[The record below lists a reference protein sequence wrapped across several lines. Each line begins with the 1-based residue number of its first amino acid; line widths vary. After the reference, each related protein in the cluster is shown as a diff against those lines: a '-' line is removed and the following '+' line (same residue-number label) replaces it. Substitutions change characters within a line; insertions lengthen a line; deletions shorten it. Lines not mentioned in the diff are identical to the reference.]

1 MSPKIEQHRMPSTNA
16 SAEVDVRVLAAGPAD
31 EPLPLVLLLHGAM
44 SSAQS
49 LDLHAPLIHQLWVTG
64 ALPPCVVACAST
76 PTEGGFYLD
85 WPEGSRWGSVVG
97 DELPDFVSRLRP
109 IDRSRLAVVGASM
122 GGFGALK
129 LAFGNP
135 DRYVA
140 AAALAP
146 AVFPGSTTSD
156 VPERNRQAV
165 LGELL
170 AALDLLPGERVH
182 ERLLANLD
190 AIRQRGMA
198 LFLGVGE
205 RDEFGLRDGSEHLH
219 AQLLAADVSHQYL
232 VVAGGGHMDAGMAE
246 LQRAGLTFVGQALL
260 QPAAE
265 SDVAGGAP

>member
-1 MSPKIEQHRMPSTNA
+1 MSPTIEQHRMPSTNA
-16 SAEVDVRVLAAGPAD
+16 SADVEVRVLAAGQAH

-49 LDLHAPLIHQLWVTG
+49 LDLHAPVIHELWATG

-97 DELPDFVSRLRP
+97 DELPDFVSQIHP

-129 LAFGNP
+129 LAFGTP

-146 AVFPGSTTSD
+146 AVFPGSTTAD

-165 LGELL
+165 LGQLL
-170 AALDLLPGERVH
+170 AALDRLPGERVH
-182 ERLLANLD
+182 ERLFANLD
-190 AIRQRGMA
+190 AIRQRRMA

-205 RDEFGLRDGSEHLH
+205 RDEFGLRDGCEHLH

-246 LQRAGLTFVGQALL
+246 LQRAALTFIGRALL
-260 QPAAE
+260 RPAVE
-265 SDVAGGAP
+265 PDVAEVAP

>member
-16 SAEVDVRVLAAGPAD
+16 SADVEVRVLAAGPTH
-31 EPLPLVLLLHGAM
+31 EPLPLILLLHGAM

-49 LDLHAPLIHQLWVTG
+49 LDLHAPVIHQLWATG
-64 ALPPCVVACAST
+64 ELPPCVVACAST

-85 WPEGSRWGSVVG
+85 WPDGPQWGSVVG
-97 DELPDFVSRLRP
+97 DELPDFVGQIHE

-165 LGELL
+165 LGQLL
-170 AALDLLPGERVH
+170 AALDALPTERVH
-182 ERLLANLD
+182 ERLFTNLD
-190 AIRQRGMA
+190 AIREQRMS

-232 VVAGGGHMDAGMAE
+232 VVGGGGHMDAGMEE
-246 LQRAGLTFVGQALL
+246 LQRAGLTFIGRTLV
-260 QPAAE
+260 QPAIRSDAAE
-265 SDVAGGAP
+265 VAP

>member
-1 MSPKIEQHRMPSTNA
+1 MSPTIEHHLMPSTGA
-16 SAEVDVRVLAAGPAD
+16 SADVEVRILAADPTH

-44 SSAQS
+44 SSAES
-49 LDLHAPLIHQLWVTG
+49 LDLYTPVIRQLWTTG
-64 ALPPCVVACAST
+64 ELPPCVVACAST

-85 WPEGSRWGSVVG
+85 WPDGPRWGSVVG
-97 DELPDFVSRLRP
+97 DELPDFVGTIHP
-109 IDRSRLAVVGASM
+109 IDRTRLAVVGASM

-129 LAFGNP
+129 LAFGSP

-146 AVFPGSTTSD
+146 AVFPGTTTAD

-165 LGELL
+165 LGQLL
-170 AALDLLPGERVH
+170 AALDVLPGEGVH
-182 ERLLANLD
+182 ERLIANLD
-190 AIRQRGMA
+190 AIRQRELA

-232 VVAGGGHMDAGMAE
+232 VVGGGGHMDAGMEE
-246 LQRAGLTFVGQALL
+246 LQRAGLAFIGRALA
-260 QPAAE
+260 QPAVR
-265 SDVAGGAP
+265 SDVAEAAP